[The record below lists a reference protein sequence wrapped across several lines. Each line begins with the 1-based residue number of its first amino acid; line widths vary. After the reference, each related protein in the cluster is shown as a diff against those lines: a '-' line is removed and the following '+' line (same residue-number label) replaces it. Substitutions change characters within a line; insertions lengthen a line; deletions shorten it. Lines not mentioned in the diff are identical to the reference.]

1 MTLIIGNDFLYI
13 DCCNNEHKDI
23 QLRRAGFGWGG
34 KRLVPI
40 HRVKGPL
47 CFRETA
53 RVINRVGRTASA

>member
-1 MTLIIGNDFLYI
+1 MLTAVLHIARIL
-13 DCCNNEHKDI
+13 EHKDI
-23 QLRRAGFGWGG
+23 QLRRAGFGWGGG

-53 RVINRVGRTASA
+53 RVINRVGGTGSA